1 LSSGWQN
8 SHNFEVWKNFP
19 TPFLCKWHY
28 NALSSAW
35 ASKVNLYRFLFSFYA
50 KFSFYANYLQD
61 IFYCFDT
68 QITYLITHLCLLL
81 CFSTYPF

>member
-35 ASKVNLYRFLFSFYA
+35 ASKVNLYRFLFYMTVRDV
-50 KFSFYANYLQD
+50 Y
-61 IFYCFDT
+61 IF
-68 QITYLITHLCLLL
+68 
-81 CFSTYPF
+81 